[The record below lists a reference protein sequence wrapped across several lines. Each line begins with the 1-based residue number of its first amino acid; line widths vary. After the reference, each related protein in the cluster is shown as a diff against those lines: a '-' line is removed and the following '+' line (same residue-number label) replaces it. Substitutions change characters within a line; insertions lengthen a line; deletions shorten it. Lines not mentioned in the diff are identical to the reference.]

1 MYGSHASLRSS
12 VSSHPTYVP
21 AKAVGRSQ
29 TRPVEVYSLFSGPLW
44 KIILY
49 LELSSQMQLY

>member
-1 MYGSHASLRSS
+1 MCGSHASLRSS

-29 TRPVEVYSLFSGPLW
+29 TPPVEAFSPFSGPLG
-44 KIILY
+44 KIKF
-49 LELSSQMQLY
+49 

>member
-1 MYGSHASLRSS
+1 MCGSHALLRSS

-44 KIILY
+44 KIML
-49 LELSSQMQLY
+49 M